1 MSASQNIELL
11 KYIFLDTTQ
20 LRYLCYLVM
29 LLSVIDASK
38 WRIFKLGTMVGL
50 LALLIESFVFS
61 LVYDLPYITS
71 GNFARKF
78 AYIVR
83 YLLGLIFDSV

>member
-38 WRIFKLGTMVGL
+38 WRIFKLGNYVVGL

-71 GNFARKF
+71 GNFGTNTLA
-78 AYIVR
+78 VT
-83 YLLGLIFDSV
+83 LSVISWL